1 MTEAVFVI
9 VGAGQ
14 AGAMAAAELRQ
25 QGFTG
30 QLILIGAEPHLP
42 YERPPPRAREVAPAG
57 TADTTCA

>member
-1 MTEAVFVI
+1 MTDAVFVI

-30 QLILIGAEPHLP
+30 QLILIGTEPHLP
-42 YERPPPRAREVAPAG
+42 YERPPLSKDALLQPASRAMAA
-57 TADTTCA
+57 